1 MKRIQKTLGL
11 IFLSFL
17 VVCFAPL
24 ATAGNL
30 APAQQDPNAIPGDV
44 GIESTQY
51 IKSYNTSIYK
61 TATSTVKV
69 NGYTESYS
77 SVDTIGVKIYLQ
89 TWTDGMWAD
98 VAYVGEFK
106 KTNASYTSGS
116 GEYPVTKGN
125 YYRVKG
131 VHYVNHDGNTEQVN
145 YISSYVYID

>member
-30 APAQQDPNAIPGDV
+30 APAQQDPNATPGDV

-51 IKSYNTSIYK
+51 IKSYNSNVNK
-61 TATSTVKV
+61 TGASTLRVD
-69 NGYTESYS
+69 GYTESYS

-89 TWTDGMWAD
+89 TWTDGMWVD
-98 VAYVGEFK
+98 IAYVGDFK
-106 KTNASYTSGS
+106 KSNAYYTSGAA
-116 GEYPVTKGN
+116 EYTVTRGK
-125 YYRVKG
+125 YYRSRSI
-131 VHYVNHDGNTEQVN
+131 HYVTHNGITEQKN
-145 YISSYVYID
+145 YISTYVYVE